1 MAANRD
7 RRRFAEENKYRIML
21 KMGFYGAFYRSFYL
35 LLSFYAFKQYK
46 PQAVALNLR
55 WMYHQEK

>member
-1 MAANRD
+1 
-7 RRRFAEENKYRIML
+7 ML